1 MRDRELHDAT
11 VARRLRSVVERERQA
26 IDTDFAEPPS
36 RPLLD
41 DLRDP
46 RFVRAAIVGLTA
58 YLISR
63 LCIIAGAGVRAA
75 QRVVDIRE
83 DIAAGILDEAE
94 PSAGSTISNV
104 LTSWDGRWY
113 LEIIRNGYP
122 RQIPENITYEQLEAR
137 AAFFPVYPWLVRFVD
152 FVLPGGDTFAALF
165 TNFVLGAL
173 SVVLIG
179 LLARRLYS
187 VAAAARTMTI
197 YAIFPGSFVLSFA
210 YAEATFIVIAALCL
224 LFLVEERWL
233 LAGLAA
239 LVGTATRPNGVAL
252 VAACAVAAVL
262 AIRRRRDWVALVPVA
277 LAPLGFIGFQLYIDA
292 RVGERG
298 AWFRVQREAWSE
310 GTSFGATAVTNT
322 FGFLT
327 SPLSSPADALTALS
341 LAAMLAMLYCLWKRH
356 LPLPLV
362 AFVAVVVA
370 LMLIPETVTARPRFL
385 FTAFPLFIAVGAW
398 WPEPAAD
405 PDHHRASWDRSGW
418 DFVLVLGGAGL
429 AALTGLYGVFGAIP

>member
-11 VARRLRSVVERERQA
+11 VARRVRRVVERERTA
-26 IDTDFAEPPS
+26 LGTDFSEPPA
-36 RPLLD
+36 RRIRD

-46 RFVRAAIVGLTA
+46 KFVRASIVGLVA
-58 YLISR
+58 YLVSR

-75 QRVVDIRE
+75 QRVVDVRE
-83 DIAAGILDEAE
+83 DIEAGILTEAE

-113 LEIIRNGYP
+113 LEIVRGGYP
-122 RQIPENITYEQLEAR
+122 ESIPANITYEQLEAR
-137 AAFFPVYPWLVRFVD
+137 AAFFPVFPWLVRAVD
-152 FVLPGGDTFAALF
+152 VVLPGGDTLAALCV
-165 TNFVLGAL
+165 NFVLGAV
-173 SVVLIG
+173 SVLLVG
-179 LLARRLYS
+179 LLARRLFS
-187 VAAAARTMTI
+187 NAVAARSMTL
-197 YAIFPGSFVLSFA
+197 YAVFPGSFVLSFA
-210 YAEATFIVIAALCL
+210 YAEATFIVLAALCL

-233 LAGLAA
+233 LAGIAA
-239 LVGTATRPNGVAL
+239 AIGTGTRPNGVAL
-252 VAACAVAAVL
+252 VAACVVAAFL
-262 AIRRRRDWVALVPVA
+262 AIRRRRDWMSLSAVALS
-277 LAPLGFIGFQLYIDA
+277 PLGFIGFQLYVDA
-292 RVGERG
+292 QVGERG

-341 LAAMLAMLYCLWKRH
+341 LLALVGMLWCLWKRH
-356 LPLPLV
+356 LPLPIV
-362 AFVAVVVA
+362 AFCAVVIA

-398 WPEPAAD
+398 WPEPAD
-405 PDHHRASWDRSGW
+405 DDDHHRASWDRSGW